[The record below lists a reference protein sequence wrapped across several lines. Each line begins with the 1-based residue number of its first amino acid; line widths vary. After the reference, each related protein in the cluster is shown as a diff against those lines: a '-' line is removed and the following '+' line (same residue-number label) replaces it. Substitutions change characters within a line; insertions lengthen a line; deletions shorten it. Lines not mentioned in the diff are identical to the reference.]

1 MSEKTSKK
9 SPFAKLIWI
18 ALLGLIPLSFLFF
31 SKSEDQTA
39 ALYSAKCS
47 NCHMPDG
54 KGLRGLIPPLAGA
67 DYLSKFEHK
76 LPCIIKHGL
85 QGEVMVNRVTYNQP
99 MPANEELSEV
109 DIANLVNYIRNEWGN
124 DHPRISLK
132 QIQEDLKT
140 CNHE

>member
-1 MSEKTSKK
+1 MSEETTKK
-9 SPFAKLIWI
+9 SPFTKLIWI

-39 ALYSAKCS
+39 VLYAAKCS

-67 DYLSKFEHK
+67 DYLEKFEHQ

-85 QGEVMVNRVTYNQP
+85 QGDVMVNGTNYNQV

-124 DHPRISLK
+124 DHPRIPLK
-132 QIQEDLKT
+132 QIQEDLKA
-140 CNHE
+140 CSHD